1 MTSQL
6 SSLSDKAIEH
16 SKKIYTEVD
25 QHEQS
30 KGNKVNEQKERIEV
44 IWNSTMST
52 TWLLWFLFVF
62 FVHQFYRIGLP
73 LLSFRFDENHNVEK
87 KGDENKDD
95 AEQDPKSKG
104 GQSRWF

>member
-30 KGNKVNEQKERIEV
+30 KGNKVNEPKHGIKV
-44 IWNSTMST
+44 IGNST

-62 FVHQFYRIGLP
+62 VMHRFYRISFP
-73 LLSFRFDENHNVEK
+73 LLSFHSDENDNVEQ
-87 KGDENKDD
+87 KGDEDEDD
-95 AEQDPKSKG
+95 AEEDPNSES
-104 GQSRWF
+104 GQSGCG